1 VIIKS
6 DYNINTMLRIL
17 KKLALPNVVSFNLSD
32 NEPILQAYMAG
43 LPANTG
49 RKMEEIKKTKRLN
62 RANKYLSKQ
71 FRRLETLSNSNAKA
85 FDYLSLKLMRNSVTY
100 RMYSINRVF
109 PQWISAR
116 LDKIKKIE
124 RSVKK
129 LSKDLSTDID
139 YKRVW
144 IDKKPGD
151 YGRPLGVPTMTW
163 RIYLGMITNIAEIYA
178 LGNKLYSD
186 CQHGGRP
193 ERGVMTCLK
202 AVAEQLNSKENIY
215 EFDLKGF
222 FDHISIQSIVSLFKG
237 VFLGDMFNK
246 LLRVAPKAYQLPPL
260 SKDKAIE
267 IQNRLLE
274 IRESVIDDFTELM
287 EPDPGEDDPADLVFA
302 ILQDEGDSPE
312 TVMIKM
318 MDEINDY
325 INSEISLEAIY
336 AAHMR
341 GVENIELVDILDQEV
356 FTESHR
362 ALGRDMWKD
371 LHLKDQGVPQ
381 GTNFGPFLASLVIGR
396 GLQRIPNSL
405 IYLDDGLCFF
415 NTEAELSN
423 IKEELSRIVK
433 DISVEIAPEKSGV
446 ITKKDLLTK
455 GIKFL
460 GTRMKGSRNFFTI
473 ASETRAGVK
482 RELPELS
489 TEKMLDILESMFEA
503 GMITP
508 SKYKFAKWSLLKAK
522 FNDRFVSPV
531 LDASIKGN
539 FFGYLLSWLY
549 NPEMDMNTAKRKIS
563 EGTKLAKARMTSS
576 KGSISRGIFDHDI
589 WEYEGPGGTVEIVRP
604 TIYNASTLCMDLYL
618 ETYEYGYVSLREF
631 GLVNNGKDKPLF
643 SLAYKPI
650 SIRKER
656 IESKTPY
663 GIIDR
668 VYNLGK

>member
-1 VIIKS
+1 
-6 DYNINTMLRIL
+6 MLRIL

-32 NEPILQAYMAG
+32 NEPILLAYMAG
-43 LPANTG
+43 LPANTS
-49 RKMEEIKKTKRLN
+49 RKMEEIKKTKRLY

-71 FRRLETLSNSNAKA
+71 FRRLERLSNSNVKA

-116 LDKIKKIE
+116 LDKVTKIE
-124 RSVKK
+124 RSVRK
-129 LSKDLSTDID
+129 LAKSLATDID

-163 RIYLGMITNIAEIYA
+163 RIYLGMLTNIAEIYA
-178 LGNKLYSD
+178 LGREYYSD

-202 AVAEQLNSKENIY
+202 AVAEQLNKYDNIY

-222 FDHISIQSIVSLFKG
+222 FDHISIASIVSLFKDS
-237 VFLGDMFNK
+237 FLGEKFDK
-246 LLRVAPKAYQLPPL
+246 LLRVTPKSYKLPPL
-260 SKDKAIE
+260 SHDQAVK

-274 IRESVIDDFTELM
+274 IRESVIDDFVELM
-287 EPDPGEDDPADLVFA
+287 EPDPGEDDPAELVFA

-312 TVMIKM
+312 NVMIKM
-318 MDEINDY
+318 MDEVNHY
-325 INSEISLEAIY
+325 INSEISLEKIY

-341 GVENIELVDILDQEV
+341 GVENIELVDILDQEA
-356 FTESHR
+356 FSESDR

-371 LHLKDQGVPQ
+371 LHLPNQGVPQ
-381 GTNFGPFLASLVIGR
+381 GTNFGPFLASLVIGK

-415 NTEAELSN
+415 NTEHELAN
-423 IKEELSRIVK
+423 IKAGLSKITK
-433 DISVEIAPEKSGV
+433 EISVEIAPEKSGV
-446 ITKKDLLTK
+446 ITKSDLLSK

-460 GTRMKGSRNFFTI
+460 GTRMKGVRNFFTI

-482 RELPELS
+482 KELPELS
-489 TEKMLDILESMFEA
+489 TEKVLNILENMFEA
-503 GMITP
+503 GLITP
-508 SKYKFAKWSLLKAK
+508 SKYKFAKWSLVKAK
-522 FNDRFVSPV
+522 FNERFVSPV
-531 LDASIKGN
+531 LDASIKGE

-549 NPEMDMNTAKRKIS
+549 NPEMDIDTAKRKIS
-563 EGTKLAKARMTSS
+563 KGTKLAEARMRSS
-576 KGSISRGIFDHDI
+576 KGSISNGIFTQGM
-589 WEYEGPGGTVEIVRP
+589 WEYEGTGGTLEIVRP

-631 GLVNNGKDKPLF
+631 GLVDKGEERT
-643 SLAYKPI
+643 AYYSAAINPNQVRKI
-650 SIRKER
+650 DEHTTIRN
-656 IESKTPY
+656 Y
-663 GIIDR
+663 GSEEK
-668 VYNLGK
+668 GE